1 VPVQNR
7 HSQSHVQ
14 SNPTSVSTPT
24 MAKFGLKSW
33 MGLGLGLSGVAM
45 ISATAGALFA
55 VSLSSTPLMQSRL
68 TPEEQAIFNKDD
80 IANMNLKLPELTRP
94 VNILILGTK
103 VLTSDL
109 ELPGTESGYEPTV
122 NSLEGLSDSMLL
134 VRFDPKTSK
143 VSLLSVPR
151 DTYAWVEGLGETKI
165 NEANR
170 VGGPALSAKTLSR
183 LLDGVR
189 IDRYVRVN
197 IMAVEKLID
206 ALGGVTVYVPKDMKY
221 TDNTQHLYI
230 DLKEGEQR
238 LNGEQALQ
246 FLRYRYDGLG
256 DIGRIQRQ
264 QTFMRALMEQSLS
277 PATVVKLP
285 QILSV
290 VQEYID
296 TNLSLEEIVALTG
309 FAAKI
314 SRENTQMLMLPGE
327 FNSPATPNDPSYW
340 LPSYEQIDAMMA
352 EHFDRGYRGRNLWK
366 TDASALRIAIQDST
380 DEPDAV
386 NGLIRQ
392 LDEEGYRNVMVDQPW
407 GEPLTVTRIVAQQG
421 DAESAEQLQ
430 QDLGFGEIRIESTG
444 SLESDITIQVG
455 QDWLRQQPLEERSL
469 GEKSV
474 EERQ

>member
-1 VPVQNR
+1 MPVQNR
-7 HSQSHVQ
+7 HSQSHVP
-14 SNPTSVSTPT
+14 SKTTPTSTPK

-80 IANMNLKLPELTRP
+80 IAKMNLKLPELTRP

-109 ELPGTESGYEPTV
+109 ELPATESGYEPTV

-134 VRFDPKTSK
+134 VRFDPKTTK
-143 VSLLSVPR
+143 VSLLSIPR
-151 DTYAWVEGLGETKI
+151 DTYAWVEGFGETKI

-189 IDRYVRVN
+189 IDRYVRINVF
-197 IMAVEKLID
+197 AVEKLID
-206 ALGGVTVYVPKDMKY
+206 ALGGVTLYVPQDMKY

-238 LNGEQALQ
+238 LDGEQALQ

-264 QTFMRALMEQSLS
+264 QTFMRALMEQTLS
-277 PATVVKLP
+277 PGTVVKLP

-296 TNLSLEEIVALTG
+296 TNLSLEEIVALSG
-309 FAAKI
+309 FASSI

-327 FNSPATPNDPSYW
+327 FNAPATANDPSYW
-340 LPSYEQIDAMMA
+340 LPSYQQIDTMMA
-352 EHFDRGYRGRNLWK
+352 EHFDRGYRGRKVRNS
-366 TDASALRIAIQDST
+366 DDYALRIAIQDST
-380 DEPDAV
+380 DEPYAIDDLV
-386 NGLIRQ
+386 RQ
-392 LDEEGYRNVMVDQPW
+392 LEEEGYYNITIDREWN
-407 GEPLTVTRIVAQQG
+407 EPLAVTRIIAQQG
-421 DAESAEQLQ
+421 DTESAQSLQ
-430 QDLGFGEIRIESTG
+430 EELGFGEIRTESTG

-455 QDWLRQQPLEERSL
+455 RDWLRQQPQTLEESPSL
-469 GEKSV
+469 ND
-474 EERQ
+474 RW

>member
-1 VPVQNR
+1 
-7 HSQSHVQ
+7 
-14 SNPTSVSTPT
+14 
-24 MAKFGLKSW
+24 

-68 TPEEQAIFNKDD
+68 TPEEQAIFNKED
-80 IANMNLKLPELTRP
+80 IATMNMKLPELTRP
-94 VNILILGTK
+94 VNILLMGTK
-103 VLTSDL
+103 VLSSDL
-109 ELPGTESGYEPTV
+109 DLPLTESGYDPTV

-134 VRFDPKTSK
+134 VRFDPRSKK

-151 DTYAWVEGLGETKI
+151 DTYAWVEGFGETKI

-189 IDRYVRVN
+189 IDRYARVN
-197 IMAVEKLID
+197 ILAVEKLID
-206 ALGGVTVYVPKDMKY
+206 ALGGVTVYIPHDMKY

-264 QTFMRALMEQSLS
+264 QTFMRALMEQTLS

-290 VQEYID
+290 IQEYID
-296 TNLSLEEIVALTG
+296 TNLSVEEIVALTG
-309 FAAKI
+309 FASQI

-327 FNSPATPNDPSYW
+327 FNSPATSSDPSYW
-340 LPSYEQIDAMMA
+340 IPNYEQIDTLMA
-352 EHFDRGYRGRNLWK
+352 EHFDRGYRGRNIWK

-380 DEPDAV
+380 DNPDAITSLV
-386 NGLIRQ
+386 RKL
-392 LDEEGYRNVMVDQPW
+392 EELGYRNVTIDKPWEQP
-407 GEPLTVTRIVAQQG
+407 LAVSRIVAQQG
-421 DAESAEQLQ
+421 DSEGAQQLL
-430 QDLGFGEIRIESTG
+430 QDLGLGEIRIESTG
-444 SLESDITIQVG
+444 ALESDLTIQVG
-455 QDWLRQQPLEERSL
+455 RDWLRQQPLEERS
-469 GEKSV
+469 S
-474 EERQ
+474 EERSIQPHW

>member
-7 HSQSHVQ
+7 HSQSHVP
-14 SNPTSVSTPT
+14 SPTTPASTSRI
-24 MAKFGLKSW
+24 AKFNLKSW
-33 MGLGLGLSGVAM
+33 LGLGLGLSGVAM

-80 IANMNLKLPELTRP
+80 IATMNLKLPELTRP

-109 ELPGTESGYEPTV
+109 ELPATASGYEPTV

-134 VRFDPKTSK
+134 VRFDPKNGK

-183 LLDGVR
+183 VLDGVR
-189 IDRYVRVN
+189 IDRYVRINVL
-197 IMAVEKLID
+197 AVEKLID
-206 ALGGVTVYVPKDMKY
+206 ALGGVTVYIPKDMKY
-221 TDNTQHLYI
+221 TDQTQHLYI
-230 DLKEGEQR
+230 DLQKGEQR

-264 QTFMRALMEQSLS
+264 QTFMRALMEQTLS

-290 VQEYID
+290 IQEYID

-309 FAAKI
+309 FTSNI

-340 LPSYEQIDAMMA
+340 LPSYEQIDTMMA
-352 EHFDRGYRGRNLWK
+352 DHFDRGYRGRSAWK
-366 TDASALRIAIQDST
+366 TDSTNLRIAIQDST
-380 DEPDAV
+380 DQPNAIYSLV
-386 NGLIRQ
+386 LQ
-392 LDEEGYRNVMVDQPW
+392 LEKEGYRNVAVDQPW
-407 GEPLTVTRIVAQQG
+407 GEPLAITRIVAQQG

-430 QDLGFGEIRIESTG
+430 QELGFGEIRIESTG

-455 QDWLRQQPLEERSL
+455 RDWLRQQPSKKGFRD
-469 GEKSV
+469 
-474 EERQ
+474 

>member
-1 VPVQNR
+1 MPVQNR

-14 SNPTSVSTPT
+14 SNPTSASTPK

-80 IANMNLKLPELTRP
+80 IAKMNLKLPELTRP

-134 VRFDPKTSK
+134 VRFDPKNGK

-151 DTYAWVEGLGETKI
+151 DTYAWVEGFGETKI

-189 IDRYVRVN
+189 IDRYVRINVL
-197 IMAVEKLID
+197 AVEKLID
-206 ALGGVTVYVPKDMKY
+206 ALGGVTVYIPKDMKY

-277 PATVVKLP
+277 PGTVVKLP

-290 VQEYID
+290 IQEYID

-309 FAAKI
+309 FASHI

-340 LPSYEQIDAMMA
+340 LPSYEQIDTMMSD
-352 EHFDRGYRGRNLWK
+352 HFDRGYRGRNIWK
-366 TDASALRIAIQDST
+366 TEASSLRIAIQDST
-380 DEPDAV
+380 DEPDAINNLV
-386 NGLIRQ
+386 RQ
-392 LDEEGYRNVMVDQPW
+392 LEEEGYRNVTIDQPW
-407 GEPLTVTRIVAQQG
+407 GEPLNVTRIVAQQG
-421 DAESAEQLQ
+421 DHESADALQ
-430 QDLGFGEIRIESTG
+430 QELGLGEIRIESTG

-455 QDWLRQQPLEERSL
+455 RDWLRKQPAQEGLDN
-469 GEKSV
+469 
-474 EERQ
+474 